1 MLKKKDE
8 KLNVG
13 KHRQGVSEYESNITD
28 KELVLK
34 GKIVNYILCAGT
46 TYL

>member
-1 MLKKKDE
+1 MLKKNDE

-13 KHRQGVSEYESNITD
+13 KHWKGVSEYESNITD
-28 KELVLK
+28 KELVLN